1 MGTYFVSGLGSKLGV
16 KKGFI
21 GVTLVGLE
29 VGKTLVLE
37 LDQKYLMCDGKN

>member
-1 MGTYFVSGLGSKLGV
+1 MSDLGSKLGV

-21 GVTLVGLE
+21 GVNMVGLE

-37 LDQKYLMCDGKN
+37 LDQK